1 MTVWGSAWMKARG
14 CCPVSLTIGTLLALP
29 GTSVLGDVYR
39 RRRPLRAPRCSPALK
54 HSAANTQHVRV
65 QAWTVVG
72 PGLSMLS
79 SSSSR
84 CSGVVQAWT
93 VVGPGLSM
101 LSSSSSRC
109 SGVHHVVFNVWAMN
123 EVARVTAAC
132 RVDSVG
138 CKVQVAPHPCSYQPP
153 SMQACHF
160 LLMSA

>member
-84 CSGVVQAWT
+84 CSGV
-93 VVGPGLSM
+93 
-101 LSSSSSRC
+101 
-109 SGVHHVVFNVWAMN
+109 HHVVFNVWAMN

-138 CKVQVAPHPCSYQPP
+138 SKVQVAPHPCSYQPP
-153 SMQACHF
+153 SMHATFCLCRRDASRQPRRGCTGRNLKRLRARVQ
-160 LLMSA
+160 